1 MKSRDQ
7 NISVQL
13 ADEKLAQA
21 FYANGRY
28 SAVFLG
34 ITSLGFIVIYLL
46 TRLKIFGEAA
56 PPLLY
61 ISGAILLLAISQIPL
76 LHLAQRKLGIA
87 TNILAIA
94 FVAIFAILLTAFWE
108 GIVPVTILVTIITP
122 WLAISAGLPRRY
134 YLLLLLIVAAGIGGI
149 LYVNTYPPIDRLQSS
164 TPVALTS
171 LAFLVTTGL
180 LFVTITVI
188 ARSRNYRHLRSQ
200 LLVSFLIIVT
210 VPTLLATLL
219 SAVGAYVNNET
230 QTFSVLETVS
240 NLKEEQINDVINTF
254 KVDVERINQDVTF
267 ARNSLEILT
276 SQETDPNN
284 LVVYQS
290 IARKRL
296 MDFKDIGDNPY
307 EEIMVM
313 NIRGVVV
320 LSTDITREGRNL
332 QSELFFREGSIG
344 EFAGFS
350 KNPAFGKANLIF
362 ATPLH
367 DIDGKSI
374 RGILVLRANSKL
386 IKDIMETTPALSEM
400 ETYLLEKR
408 LENTVQG
415 EQLNLMPLTQT
426 RTTPPTFSTQEL
438 LALLNSDALEGNNL
452 YENYAGEPVLGYYK
466 HLDFLDVFIIAE
478 VPRSYI
484 LQSSINSLLGS
495 AALAVFAIMIA
506 VAAVAISAASI
517 TEPISTL
524 ARTAETFAQGKL
536 SARAALDRRDEIGA
550 LGNAYD
556 QMAEQLQDIIGKL
569 EQRVADRTREF
580 QDQSLRL
587 RTSAEIVR
595 DAASSHNVSEL
606 LDRAV
611 TLVQERFRLYHT
623 GIFLLDKN
631 NEFAILAASPT
642 PAGKQMIANN
652 HKLRVGEVGIVGRV
666 AATGEPRITLDTGT
680 DAVYFNNPFLPE
692 TRSEMALPL
701 KVENRIIGVLDVQSD
716 QPQAFD
722 ENDVAIMQI
731 LADQLATAIE
741 RTRLLQ
747 QVEQNLSDLEQVY
760 GQFTRESWKTLGEA
774 GLLSKAGYRF
784 DNVRIQSITEVSTL
798 GDRALQTGTILIDN
812 AKNGSSASNQV
823 AIPIK
828 LRGQTIGVVT
838 ANLKEGYSPLAVS
851 TLELA
856 IERLALSL
864 ESARLYEEARLRAD
878 RERTIAQVTSN
889 ISSATEFDAI
899 LRTTV
904 EEIGKSLGDTTEVSI
919 QIISDTDQATN

>member
-1 MKSRDQ
+1 MKSRNQ
-7 NISVQL
+7 NINIQL
-13 ADEKLAQA
+13 ADEKLAEA
-21 FYANGRY
+21 FYSNGRY
-28 SAVFLG
+28 NALFLG
-34 ITSLGFIVIYLL
+34 ITSVGFIVIYLL
-46 TRLKIFGEAA
+46 TRLKIFGEAT
-56 PPLLY
+56 PSLLY

-76 LHLAQRKLGIA
+76 LQLARRKRGIVTNVLA
-87 TNILAIA
+87 TA

-108 GIVPVTILVTIITP
+108 GIVPVSILVTIIAP
-122 WLAISAGLPRRY
+122 GLAIFAGLPRRH
-134 YLLLLLIVAAGIGGI
+134 YLLFLLMVVAGIGGI
-149 LYVNTYPPIDRLQSS
+149 LYVNAYPPIDRLQSS
-164 TPVALTS
+164 TPAAVSS
-171 LAFLVTTGL
+171 LAFLFTTGL
-180 LFVTITVI
+180 LFVTITII
-188 ARSRNYRHLRSQ
+188 ARSKNYQRLRTQ

-219 SAVGAYVNNET
+219 SGVGAYVNSEA
-230 QTFSVLETVS
+230 QIYSVLETVS
-240 NLKEEQINDVINTF
+240 DLKENQINDVINTF
-254 KVDVERINQDVTF
+254 KVDVARINQDVTF
-267 ARNSLEILT
+267 VRNILEVLSSPEIDRDNLAVYGSLARNR
-276 SQETDPNN
+276 
-284 LVVYQS
+284 LVE
-290 IARKRL
+290 
-296 MDFKDIGDNPY
+296 FKEIGDKPY
-307 EEIMVM
+307 EEILVM
-313 NIRGVVV
+313 NLSGVVV
-320 LSTDITREGRNL
+320 ISTEVTREGRNL
-332 QSELFFREGSIG
+332 QSELFFREGSTG

-350 KNPAFGKANLIF
+350 HNPAFGNANLIF
-362 ATPLH
+362 ATPLY
-367 DIDGKSI
+367 DTEGKII
-374 RGILVLRANSKL
+374 RGILVLRANSKA
-386 IKDIMETTPALSEM
+386 IRDIMEATPALSEM
-400 ETYLLEKR
+400 ETYLLEKS
-408 LENTVQG
+408 LENTLQG
-415 EQLNLMPLTQT
+415 EEISLRPLTQT
-426 RTTPPTFSTQEL
+426 RTTPPTYNTQEL
-438 LALLNSDALEGNNL
+438 LALLNSDNVEGNNL

-466 HLDFLDVFIIAE
+466 HLDFLDSFIVAE

-484 LQSSINSLLGS
+484 LRNSITSLLGS
-495 AALAVFAIMIA
+495 AALAVFAIIIA
-506 VAAVAISAASI
+506 VAAAAISAASI

-524 ARTAETFAQGKL
+524 ARTAQSFAQGKL
-536 SARAALDRRDEIGA
+536 SARAAIDRRDEIGA

-569 EQRVADRTREF
+569 EQRVADRTKEL

-587 RTSAEIVR
+587 RTSAEIAR
-595 DAASSHNVSEL
+595 DAASSHSLSEL
-606 LDRAV
+606 LERAV

-631 NEFAILAASPT
+631 NEYAILAASPT

-666 AATGEPRITLDTGT
+666 AATAEPRITLDTGA
-680 DAVYFNNPFLPE
+680 DAVYFNNPLLPK

-701 KVENRIIGVLDVQSD
+701 KVENRMIGVLDVQSD

-741 RTRLLQ
+741 RARLLQ

-838 ANLKEGYSPLAVS
+838 ANLKDGYSPLAVS
-851 TLELA
+851 TLELS

-904 EEIGKSLGDTTEVSI
+904 EEIGKSLGDATEVSI
-919 QIISDTDQATN
+919 QIISDTDQGTN